1 MVVSYAEIGNPD
13 THLFSQP
20 TGENGWVKPQEGTH
34 LSIRQHASG
43 SALDVGPSDSLGA
56 EVGLSNPGVTGL
68 GERHPALPLHNEVGQ
83 VRMFIEDGEPIDAG
97 NQPGEN
103 GNGHLCQ
110 FSWISSPAVLSC

>member
-1 MVVSYAEIGNPD
+1 M
-13 THLFSQP
+13 
-20 TGENGWVKPQEGTH
+20 KPQEGT
-34 LSIRQHASG
+34 LPSIRQHAVG

-83 VRMFIEDGEPIDAG
+83 VRKFIEDGESIDAV

-103 GNGHLCQ
+103 GNGHLC
-110 FSWISSPAVLSC
+110 

>member
-13 THLFSQP
+13 THLFSQQ
-20 TGENGWVKPQEGTH
+20 TGENGWVKPQEGT
-34 LSIRQHASG
+34 LPSIRQHAVG

-83 VRMFIEDGEPIDAG
+83 VRRFIEDGELIDAVY
-97 NQPGEN
+97 QPGEN
-103 GNGHLCQ
+103 GNGHLC
-110 FSWISSPAVLSC
+110 